1 MTSAARVNQIRLLS
15 SVAFENAPK
24 LMLAAS
30 CGTAEQ
36 DDLAAGC
43 FDRLDRRLGG
53 ARHLDRDR
61 RAEGAFRQ
69 KADAVARAA
78 QDTSRHELCGVEP
91 ALGGELAGID
101 RLLQAAE
108 IDDLEVLLEDLVV
121 EAALREPA
129 VQRGLAA
136 LKTVQ
141 RDTGAR
147 GLALA
152 AAPGGLALARADAA
166 TDPLGAVMR
175 AGIISDLVEL
185 HRLTPRLAIPP
196 LHRSRSQ
203 ASC

>member
-1 MTSAARVNQIRLLS
+1 MTSAPRVNQIRLLS

-30 CGTAEQ
+30 CSAADAMYPSYPKRARARPFTARIGRYLLVVGRLPLWPTLALLRRGLRLGCGTAEQ
-36 DDLAAGC
+36 DDLAARC

-78 QDTSRHELCGVEP
+78 QDASRHELCGVEP

-108 IDDLEVLLEDLVV
+108 ID
-121 EAALREPA
+121 
-129 VQRGLAA
+129 
-136 LKTVQ
+136 
-141 RDTGAR
+141 
-147 GLALA
+147 
-152 AAPGGLALARADAA
+152 
-166 TDPLGAVMR
+166 
-175 AGIISDLVEL
+175 
-185 HRLTPRLAIPP
+185 
-196 LHRSRSQ
+196 
-203 ASC
+203 